1 MTQPVRFFEGRF
13 GRLMLLQTAT
23 PTEAQ
28 AVSEL
33 QVIALVGG
41 AAPVLSVGG
50 VPVRLARNTL
60 ALVNPGVPVSVSE
73 VDAAAAPR
81 LVVYQGARE
90 WLAWSFP
97 AIFGPASEAPFA
109 SATEEIK
116 PRIRRLA
123 DTLDVEMRN
132 DRFLA
137 PERLEFMAQEL
148 VLSVVDGYLA
158 RRRGGA
164 AIWRGSRFE
173 DARIRDAIALLRAK
187 PNKELNMDVVANR
200 VGLSRSRFYDLFQ
213 ACTGLSPRDYLDK
226 LCVETAISR
235 LASTGAKIA
244 EVSADIGFSAQSNF
258 TRFFLHQV
266 GIPPSEY
273 RRAAL
278 RNAGDAS

>member
-13 GRLMLLQTAT
+13 GRLVLLQTAA
-23 PTEAQ
+23 PTQAQ
-28 AVSEL
+28 AAPEL

-41 AAPVLSVGG
+41 APPTVTVGG
-50 VPVRLARNTL
+50 EPVRLTRETL
-60 ALVNPGVPVSVSE
+60 LLVNPQVPVSVSQ
-73 VDAAAAPR
+73 VDAADPPR
-81 LVVYQGARE
+81 LVAYQGARE

-97 AIFGPASEAPFA
+97 AIFGPESEAPFA
-109 SATEEIK
+109 SASEEMK
-116 PRIRRLA
+116 PRIGRLA

-137 PERLEFMAQEL
+137 HERLEFMAQEL
-148 VLSVVDGYLA
+148 VLSIVDGYLA
-158 RRRGGA
+158 RRRPGA
-164 AIWRGSRFE
+164 SLWRGSRFE

-213 ACTGLSPRDYLDK
+213 VCTGLSPRDYLDK

-235 LASTGAKIA
+235 LASTGTKIA
-244 EVSADIGFSAQSNF
+244 EVSADLGFSAQSNF

-278 RNAGDAS
+278 RNAGNAS